1 MAQGARS
8 AGRVTALAS
17 LARLAIPK
25 DAAIDAAIRGPAT
38 RAARVHS
45 LLRKYAW
52 NPTSFQILDHDYRLW
67 FSGDAVVAYVDT
79 GRALVVAG
87 APICSPAAFAEV
99 TGRFIA
105 AAARRG
111 RAVAF
116 FGVHDRFLSRTG
128 LPAIPIGE
136 VMFWEPAAW
145 ATVLGQVSSLR
156 EQLRRARAKG
166 VRVEQASGLEPLLPW
181 LRAVRAQWLAG
192 RGMAELSFLAKLAP
206 MNDGLWQERRLFV
219 AWRELRPVGYL
230 CLSPIYARRGFLVQ
244 ELVRD
249 DEAPNGTAELLL
261 DAAFRWAAREGIA
274 YLTLGLAPLAGQ
286 VPLWLR
292 AAQACGRPLFD
303 FEGLRAFKAKFRP
316 QGSEVAALAG
326 RGLSTTSLMIE
337 SLRVFAGGSLSKFGF
352 QTLRKLCGGAS
363 LDRPAEVS

>member
-1 MAQGARS
+1 MH
-8 AGRVTALAS
+8 
-17 LARLAIPK
+17 
-25 DAAIDAAIRGPAT
+25 D
-38 RAARVHS
+38 

-67 FSGDAVVAYVDT
+67 FSEDAVVAYADT

-87 APICSPAAFAEV
+87 APICSPASLAEV
-99 TGRFIA
+99 TGRFVS
-105 AAARRG
+105 AAARHG

-116 FGVHDRFLSRTG
+116 FGVHERFLSRTR

-136 VMFWEPAAW
+136 VMFWEPDAW
-145 ATVLGQVSSLR
+145 EAVLARVPSLR

-166 VRVEQASGLEPLLPW
+166 LRVEQAAGLEPLRPW
-181 LRAVRAQWLAG
+181 LLAMRTRWLAG
-192 RGMAELSFLAKLAP
+192 RGLAEMSFLAKLAP
-206 MNDGLWQERRLFV
+206 FDDGLWQDRRLFV

-230 CLSPIYARRGFLVQ
+230 CFSPIYARRGFLVQ

-249 DEAPNGTAELLL
+249 DDAPNGTTELLL
-261 DAAFRWAAREGIA
+261 DAAFRWAAREDIG

-292 AAQACGRPLFD
+292 AAQACGKPLFD

-326 RGLSTTSLMIE
+326 RGLSPASLMVE
-337 SLRVFAGGSLSKFGF
+337 CLRVFAGGSFARFGF
-352 QTLRKLCGGAS
+352 QTLRKLCAGT
-363 LDRPAEVS
+363 